1 MTGNRLSAAVLSSQA
16 RDATASGLATVTL
29 NPAIPLSRI
38 RILSEQLANQ
48 IAAGE
53 VVERPASVVK
63 ELVENSLDAGA
74 SRIQVQVE
82 GSGTRLIRVV
92 DDGIGMDSD
101 DVLLCLER
109 HATSKLFSE
118 DQLAAIATLGFRGE
132 ALPSIGSVSRMTIL
146 SRPRTADMGTRA
158 EMRYGTLHA
167 IHEDGCRQGTVI
179 EVRGLFGN
187 VPARRKFLKSAR
199 TELYHIEEVLRD
211 QALAHPGVGFVFQ
224 VEGRTV
230 LDLQPGEDLETR
242 VRQVYQVR
250 DQLVPV
256 SFQENTDPGM
266 ELEGYLLESGTSQ
279 SRVRRLRILVNN
291 RPVQDRM
298 LLHAVRE
305 GMREFLMTGQQ
316 PAGVLLLHL
325 PPDQVDVNVH
335 PAKRE
340 IRFRRS
346 QEVHRL
352 LVRSIREA
360 VVRFQDEFRSHLFAV
375 SDHRAPAG
383 GVPATDDQ
391 PVQRSLGGVWRP
403 SSAPARNPAT
413 TGEIPCESTPEAY
426 PPPDPLLVQP
436 DQPPVS
442 VRLAEP
448 DPDAALEAGGQ
459 ALDGLQVIGQLFDL
473 YLLCQRG
480 DVLVLIDQHAAHER
494 IIYQQLRRGFLNRAI
509 PSQSLMFPVPVE
521 LGPEQSETIER
532 AGDALQALGFVVEP
546 FGDATWVIQALPA
559 QLSHLDPAKMLHEVL
574 DELRLAGED
583 TPGGVLSPQMEKLLA
598 SIACKAAVKAGNRL
612 QDREMEELLHQM
624 ESADFFSHCPH
635 GRPVIR
641 QIPRREIE
649 KWFRRL

>member
-1 MTGNRLSAAVLSSQA
+1 M
-16 RDATASGLATVTL
+16 
-29 NPAIPLSRI
+29 SRI

-146 SRPRTADMGTRA
+146 SRPQTADMGTRA

-167 IHEDGCRQGTVI
+167 IHEDGCRRGTVI

-211 QALAHPGVGFVFQ
+211 QALAHPGVGFVLQ

-230 LDLQPGEDLETR
+230 LDLQPGDDLETR
-242 VRQVYQVR
+242 VRQIYQVR

-256 SFQENTDPGM
+256 SFQDNTDPGL

-298 LLHAVRE
+298 LLHGVRE

-316 PAGVLLLHL
+316 PAGVLLLRL

-352 LVRSIREA
+352 LVRGIREA
-360 VVRFQDEFRSHLFAV
+360 VARFQDAFRSHLFAV
-375 SDHRAPAG
+375 PDHRVPAG
-383 GVPATDDQ
+383 GVSASDDQ

-413 TGEIPCESTPEAY
+413 TGEISCASRPEACS
-426 PPPDPLLVQP
+426 PSDSAPVQS
-436 DQPPVS
+436 DQSPVS
-442 VRLAEP
+442 MRLAEP
-448 DPDAALEAGGQ
+448 ELDAAPETEGQ

-473 YLLCQRG
+473 YLLCQR
-480 DVLVLIDQHAAHER
+480 DDELVLIDQHAAHER

-521 LGPEQSETIER
+521 LGPEQSETMER
-532 AGDALQALGFVVEP
+532 AGEALQALGFVVEP

-559 QLSHLDPAKMLHEVL
+559 QLSHLDPGKMLHEVL

-583 TPGGVLSPQMEKLLA
+583 PSGAVLSPQMEKLLA
-598 SIACKAAVKAGNRL
+598 SMACKAAVKAGNRL
-612 QDREMEELLHQM
+612 QDREMEELLRQM
-624 ESADFFSHCPH
+624 EKADFFSHCPH
-635 GRPVIR
+635 GRPVIK
-641 QIPRREIE
+641 QISRREIE

>member
-1 MTGNRLSAAVLSSQA
+1 M
-16 RDATASGLATVTL
+16 
-29 NPAIPLSRI
+29 SRI

-63 ELVENSLDAGA
+63 ELVENSLDAGG

-158 EMRYGTLHA
+158 EVRYGILHA

-211 QALAHPGVGFVFQ
+211 QALAHPGVGFVLQ

-242 VRQVYQVR
+242 VRQIYQVQ
-250 DQLVPV
+250 DQLLPV
-256 SFQENTDPGM
+256 SFQENTGLGL

-298 LLHAVRE
+298 LLHSVRE
-305 GMREFLMTGQQ
+305 GMRESLMTGQQ
-316 PAGVLLLHL
+316 PAGVLLLYL

-352 LVRSIREA
+352 LVRGIREA
-360 VVRFQDEFRSHLFAV
+360 VARFQDEFRSHLFAV
-375 SDHRAPAG
+375 PDLRAPAG
-383 GVPATDDQ
+383 AAPATDDQ

-403 SSAPARNPAT
+403 SSAPARNQAAT
-413 TGEIPCESTPEAY
+413 REIPCESTPETY
-426 PPPDPLLVQP
+426 PPPGPPPVQP

-448 DPDAALEAGGQ
+448 DPGAATRGAGGQ

-480 DVLVLIDQHAAHER
+480 DELVLIDQHAAHER

-521 LGPEQSETIER
+521 LGPEQAETMER
-532 AGDALQALGFVVEP
+532 ADDALQALGFVVDP

-559 QLSHLDPAKMLHEVL
+559 QLGHLDPAKMLHEVL

-583 TPGGVLSPQMEKLLA
+583 TPGVVLSPQMEKLLA
-598 SIACKAAVKAGNRL
+598 SMACKAAVKAGNRL

-635 GRPVIR
+635 GRPVIK
-641 QIPRREIE
+641 QIPRHEIE

>member
-1 MTGNRLSAAVLSSQA
+1 M
-16 RDATASGLATVTL
+16 
-29 NPAIPLSRI
+29 SRI

-63 ELVENSLDAGA
+63 ELVENSLDAGG

-101 DVLLCLER
+101 DVLLSLER

-118 DQLAAIATLGFRGE
+118 DQLAAISTLGFRGE

-211 QALAHPGVGFVFQ
+211 QALAHPGVGFVLQ

-230 LDLQPGEDLETR
+230 LDLQPGEDLEAR
-242 VRQVYQVR
+242 VRQIYQVR

-256 SFQENTDPGM
+256 SFLEKTDPGL
-266 ELEGYLLESGTSQ
+266 ELEGYLLESGISQ

-298 LLHAVRE
+298 LHHAVRE
-305 GMREFLMTGQQ
+305 GMREFLLTGQQ

-352 LVRSIREA
+352 LVRGIRESVA
-360 VVRFQDEFRSHLFAV
+360 RFQDEFRSRLFAV
-375 SDHRAPAG
+375 PGFRAPAER
-383 GVPATDDQ
+383 VPATDDQ
-391 PVQRSLGGVWRP
+391 PVQRSLDGVRPP
-403 SSAPARNPAT
+403 SSAPALNPAVS
-413 TGEIPCESTPEAY
+413 GEIPVESTPVAY
-426 PPPDPLLVQP
+426 SSPGPSL
-436 DQPPVS
+436 VS
-442 VRLAEP
+442 VHLAEP
-448 DPDAALEAGGQ
+448 DPDASRDEGGQ
-459 ALDGLQVIGQLFDL
+459 TLEGLQVIGQLFDL
-473 YLLCQRG
+473 YLLCELG
-480 DVLVLIDQHAAHER
+480 DELVLIDQHAAHER
-494 IIYQQLRRGFLNRAI
+494 IIYQQLRRGFTNRSI
-509 PSQSLMFPVPVE
+509 PAQSLMFPVPVE
-521 LGPEQSETIER
+521 LRPEQIETMER
-532 AGDALQALGFVVEP
+532 TGDALQALGFVVEP
-546 FGDATWVIQALPA
+546 FGDATWLIQALPA

-583 TPGGVLSPQMEKLLA
+583 TPGVVLSPQMEKLLA
-598 SIACKAAVKAGNRL
+598 SMACKAAVKAGNRL
-612 QDREMEELLHQM
+612 QDREMEELLGQM
-624 ESADFFSHCPH
+624 QSADFFSHCPH
-635 GRPVIR
+635 GRPVIK